1 MTPSVTRGFRLDP
14 GFVAVTGLFFA
25 WGFVTS
31 TIDPLIPSVRSVFD
45 LSYAQSML
53 TQFAFF
59 MAYAVFSLPGA
70 GVLAGLGFPRTIML
84 ALAAM
89 ILGCLLMP
97 LATHAGAYWIVLG
110 ALFVIA
116 AGVTQ
121 LQVAANPL
129 AAALGSPGRAHF
141 RLTLAQA
148 VNSLGHVLG
157 PFAASF
163 IMLRGG
169 VFAGHGGDAA
179 RRETLRNIDSQF
191 LLVAAILAL
200 LMLLLW
206 AFRRRMDAEK
216 TAAANKGASP
226 LAAFRSP
233 WAAFGAAA
241 IFLYVGSEVA
251 IGSILI
257 SYLQQKDILGVP
269 ADQAGRL
276 LSIYWG
282 AALVGRATGSLLL
295 IRVPAARLLAL
306 YAAVAAGLCLVV
318 VGLRGDVAAWS
329 AIAIGLFNSIMFP
342 TIFSLTLERSS
353 AAVSSTSGLL
363 CMAIVGGAVLP
374 PVMGLAADGLGVS
387 RAFVVP
393 LIGYVCVLAF
403 ALLRPRSSPRPVPE
417 ALVSD
422 PA

>member
-1 MTPSVTRGFRLDP
+1 MSKPVRLDP
-14 GFVAVTGLFFA
+14 GFLYVTTLFFA

-31 TIDPLIPSVRSVFD
+31 TIDPLVPSVRSVFD

-59 MAYAVFSLPGA
+59 MAYAVVSLPGA
-70 GVLAGLGFPRTIML
+70 VVLARMGFPRTIII
-84 ALAAM
+84 ALAGM
-89 ILGCLLMP
+89 IGGCLLMP
-97 LATHAGAYWIVLG
+97 LATHAGQYWIVLG

-129 AAALGSPGRAHF
+129 AALLGSPERAHF

-148 VNSLGHVLG
+148 VNSLGHVLA

-169 VFAGHGGDAA
+169 VFAGGGEAA
-179 RRETLRNIDSQF
+179 RQETLRNVDLQF
-191 LLVAAILAL
+191 LLVAGVIAILVL
-200 LMLLLW
+200 FLW
-206 AFRRRMDAEK
+206 RVRHRLDAQD
-216 TAAANKGASP
+216 AAQFAPGASP

-233 WAAFGAAA
+233 WAVFGAAA

-251 IGSILI
+251 IGSVLI
-257 SYLQQKDILGVP
+257 NFLRQPDILGVP

-276 LSIYWG
+276 LSFYWG
-282 AALVGRATGSLLL
+282 AALVGRLIGSVLL

-306 YAAVAAGLCLVV
+306 AATVAGLLCVTVL
-318 VGLRGDVAAWS
+318 LARGETAAWA
-329 AIAIGLFNSIMFP
+329 AIAIGLFNSVMFP
-342 TIFSLTLERSS
+342 TVFSLTLERSTAPT
-353 AAVSSTSGLL
+353 AATSGLL
-363 CMAIVGGAVLP
+363 CMAIVGGAILP
-374 PVMGLAADGLGVS
+374 PVMGLVADGAGLS
-387 RAFVVP
+387 IAFAVP
-393 LIGYVCVLAF
+393 LFGYACVLLF
-403 ALLRPRSSPRPVPE
+403 ALFGPKRDRPVAAAEPIP
-417 ALVSD
+417 AD